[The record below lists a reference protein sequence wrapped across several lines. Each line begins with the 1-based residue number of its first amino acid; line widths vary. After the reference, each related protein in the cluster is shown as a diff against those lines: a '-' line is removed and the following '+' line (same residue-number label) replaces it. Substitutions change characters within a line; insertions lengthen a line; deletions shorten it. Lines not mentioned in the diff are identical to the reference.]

1 MTIVKRLM
9 GATNMTGSDFLK
21 SGIIEDAIQQRV
33 WTINDI
39 LNADDITVSI
49 VDSLINGMDN
59 STKWSIVKESELA
72 NDMSLHLR
80 KELNSM
86 VSFVLNN
93 FLKKATVDFGGERDV
108 KETKEIQEPDERQV
122 ETDTGNMVET
132 EPKVM
137 TLKERIRQDTKLLS
151 DKDKK
156 KAGMI

>member
-21 SGIIEDAIQQRV
+21 SGIIEEAIQQRV

-39 LNADDITVSI
+39 LNAEDITVSI

-132 EPKVM
+132 ENKVM

>member
-1 MTIVKRLM
+1 
-9 GATNMTGSDFLK
+9 MTGSDFLK
-21 SGIIEDAIQQRV
+21 SGIIEEAIQQRV

-59 STKWSIVKESELA
+59 STKWSIVKGSELA

-137 TLKERIRQDTKLLS
+137 TLKERIRQDTKLMS

>member
-1 MTIVKRLM
+1 
-9 GATNMTGSDFLK
+9 MTGSDFLK

-59 STKWSIVKESELA
+59 STKWSIVKGSELA

-137 TLKERIRQDTKLLS
+137 TLKERIRQDTKLMS

>member
-1 MTIVKRLM
+1 
-9 GATNMTGSDFLK
+9 MTGSDFLK

>member
-137 TLKERIRQDTKLLS
+137 TLKERIRQDTKLMS

>member
-1 MTIVKRLM
+1 
-9 GATNMTGSDFLK
+9 MTGSDFLK
-21 SGIIEDAIQQRV
+21 SGIIEEAIQQRV

-39 LNADDITVSI
+39 LNAEDITVSI

-132 EPKVM
+132 ENKVM

>member
-59 STKWSIVKESELA
+59 STKWSIVKGSELA

-137 TLKERIRQDTKLLS
+137 TLKERIRQDTKLMS

>member
-1 MTIVKRLM
+1 
-9 GATNMTGSDFLK
+9 MTGSDFLK
-21 SGIIEDAIQQRV
+21 SGIIEEAIQQRV

-137 TLKERIRQDTKLLS
+137 TLKERIRQDTKLMS